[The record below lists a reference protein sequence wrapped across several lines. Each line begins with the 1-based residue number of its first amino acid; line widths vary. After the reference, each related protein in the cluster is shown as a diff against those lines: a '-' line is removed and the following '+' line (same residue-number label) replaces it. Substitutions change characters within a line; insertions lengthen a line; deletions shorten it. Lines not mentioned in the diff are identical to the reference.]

1 MGRLIENLWDCPY
14 CSTKGIGG
22 SRRECPNCGKPR
34 GETTRFYMPSEI
46 TYVSEEKAS
55 KINRNPDWFCEFC
68 GSLNSDSDSTCKS
81 CGSTRTTE
89 NKDYFSMRKIEN
101 TSSYHDFTDSDNE
114 EKSDYEEDRSSIYE
128 KIPWEKNESFFDK
141 VRKFFQNK
149 WKFFLIGVLALTFV
163 IGTIFLLSPK
173 TKELTITSFE
183 WERAISIERYQTV
196 DESNWNLPSG
206 GRLKYTREEIYEYE
220 NVLDH
225 YETKSRT
232 VTKQR
237 LVGYEEYVV
246 GYRDLGNGYSEEITN
261 KRPVYE
267 TYTDTEYY
275 EEPVYKKVPIYK
287 TKYYYEIDKW
297 LYDRSL
303 RTSGKDK
310 EPYWE
315 ETNSLTSKERESGRT
330 EKYYIIGF
338 DGNNNEKKEK
348 ISLPLETWNKLNI
361 DQTVKINVSIFGD
374 GELIE

>member
-1 MGRLIENLWDCPY
+1 
-14 CSTKGIGG
+14 
-22 SRRECPNCGKPR
+22 
-34 GETTRFYMPSEI
+34 MPSEI

-55 KINRNPDWFCEFC
+55 KINRNPDWLCEFC

-114 EKSDYEEDRSSIYE
+114 EKSDNEEDRSSIYE

-173 TKELTITSFE
+173 TKEVTITSFE

-220 NVLDH
+220 NVFDH

-361 DQTVKINVSIFGD
+361 DQTVKLKVSILGE